1 MYGMSNTMIDACGSL
16 GPMDEELCARWMQ
29 LAAFMPMA
37 RNYYNKTYKDPK
49 TGQRVT
55 TPGSEPY
62 NFKNFSF

>member
-49 TGQRVT
+49 TG
-55 TPGSEPY
+55 
-62 NFKNFSF
+62 